1 MINTLVCD
9 GHTMVRE
16 SIAWILGHS
25 KEISVV
31 GLTGDASEARTIL
44 QKRPVDV
51 AIVDTHLDGER
62 GTALAS
68 WIRGNLPDTK
78 VLLLTPLEND
88 ALLVEADKAGVS
100 CVLPKS
106 SPTEELIRKIHGVA
120 NGGKF
125 IAADDVRAA
134 KSRLASSG
142 VLALATLG
150 ETDRNILCHI
160 SNGLTDKEISQR
172 VYLSPQTVRNRVSR
186 LLSVLG
192 KSNRTQLALM
202 VSNARGSGL
211 MDFA

>member
-9 GHTMVRE
+9 GHAMVRE

-25 KEISVV
+25 KEISVA
-31 GLTGDASEARTIL
+31 GLTGDAGEARNIL
-44 QKRPVDV
+44 QNKPVDV
-51 AIVDTHLDGER
+51 AIVDANLSGER
-62 GTALAS
+62 GTSLAS
-68 WIRGNLPDTK
+68 WIRDNRPGTK
-78 VLLLTPLEND
+78 VLLLTPVEND
-88 ALLVEADKAGVS
+88 ALLVEAEKVGVS

-106 SPTEELIRKIHGVA
+106 SPTDELIRKIHGVA
-120 NGGKF
+120 NGEKF
-125 IAADDVRAA
+125 LAADDVRAA
-134 KSRLASSG
+134 KARLANSG
-142 VLALATLG
+142 VLTLATLG

-202 VSNARGSGL
+202 VSNARVSGL
-211 MDFA
+211 TDLS